1 VLEHYGPWPM
11 PLPHEIEELNKD
23 SRPAS
28 VGVELTDARDHDG
41 PRNTAGIPKD
51 VSVNSAPC
59 AHVSFKDTSGFEIL
73 TFCPE
78 LYCT

>member
-1 VLEHYGPWPM
+1 M
-11 PLPHEIEELNKD
+11 PLSHEIEELYKD
-23 SRPAS
+23 SRSAS
-28 VGVELTDARDHDG
+28 VGVELTDTRDHNG

-51 VSVNSAPC
+51 VSVDSATC
-59 AHVSFKDTSGFEIL
+59 AHVSFKDTSGSEIL